1 MKKSL
6 LALAVAALAVSSAA
20 SAATIYDKDGVSVDV
35 YGRVQAVYYSQD
47 SDSNAQSAANDG
59 NLNASSRLGFNFRS
73 ELTSWATAFA
83 NVEWQNAD
91 DDANNDFNS
100 RYLWVGVDFGQFGAI
115 KAGKFEDAVKYVIA
129 TTDIFDD
136 WGCNG
141 QLGNDDRRD
150 GMFAYNWS
158 GYGVD
163 VNLTFG
169 TAKDDQH
176 VDGAFYSNEEWS
188 WKDGNPVEIF
198 ISDGN
203 EAGGKEKV
211 DIEYSYAASVGYT
224 SPAVL
229 FGPISVKAGFGGAQF
244 QDQDAGDN
252 GSFAY
257 RGNIYD
263 SYSQWAVSASWGT
276 LGDGLF
282 LGVMGQARSFDVYS
296 TAYNMAADG
305 SLASYSTEY
314 DDYTVSGVE
323 AVVSYG
329 FANGISLTTG
339 WEWMNI
345 DMDGAGSPDVDAYT
359 IPVYVNYQ
367 INPNFRVWAEAR
379 FDAGTD
385 EDSKNENKDFKAV
398 SNGCYNLAENVFS
411 VGARYTF

>member
-6 LALAVAALAVSSAA
+6 LALAVAALAASSVA

-47 SDSNAQSAANDG
+47 SGSNAQSAANDG

-73 ELTSWATAFA
+73 ELSSWATAFA

-100 RYLWVGVDFGQFGAI
+100 RYLWVGVDFGQFGAV
-115 KAGKFEDAVKYVIA
+115 KFGKFEDAVKYVIA

-136 WGCNG
+136 WGCAG

-150 GMFAYNWS
+150 GMVAYNWS

-163 VNLTFG
+163 VNLSFG
-169 TAKDDQH
+169 TAKDGQQ
-176 VDGAFYSNEEWS
+176 VDGAFYAVNNGAGHE
-188 WKDGNPVEIF
+188 DG
-198 ISDGN
+198 
-203 EAGGKEKV
+203 AEKV
-211 DIEYSYAASVGYT
+211 DIEYSYAASAGYT
-224 SPAVL
+224 SAPVL
-229 FGPISVKAGFGGAQF
+229 FGPIAVKAGFGGAQF

-252 GSFAY
+252 GSGIY
-257 RGNIYD
+257 HNNVYD
-263 SYSQWAVSASWGT
+263 SYTQWAVSASWGT

-282 LGVMGQARSFDVYS
+282 LGLMGQARDFDVNQY
-296 TAYNMAADG
+296 TFDRRATG
-305 SLASYSTEY
+305 V

-323 AVVSYG
+323 AVISYG
-329 FANGISLTTG
+329 FANGVSLTTG

-345 DMDGAGSPDVDAYT
+345 DMDGAEGIDSDAYV

-385 EDSKNENKDFKAV
+385 DGENDSFVDA
-398 SNGCYNLAENVFS
+398 SNGVYNYEENVFS

>member
-6 LALAVAALAVSSAA
+6 LALAVAALAASSVA

-47 SDSNAQSAANDG
+47 SGSNAQSAANDG

-73 ELTSWATAFA
+73 ELTSWADAFA
-83 NVEWQNAD
+83 NVEWENAND
-91 DDANNDFNS
+91 DSSPDFNS
-100 RYLWVGVDFGQFGAI
+100 RYLWVGVDFGQFGAV
-115 KAGKFEDAVKYVIA
+115 KFGKFEDAVKYVIA

-169 TAKDDQH
+169 TAKDGQQ
-176 VDGAFYSNEEWS
+176 VDGAFYSNEGG
-188 WKDGNPVEIF
+188 DGWE
-198 ISDGN
+198 D
-203 EAGGKEKV
+203 GGKEKA

-244 QDQDAGDN
+244 QDQDAADNNSGDYYYN
-252 GSFAY
+252 F
-257 RGNIYD
+257 YD
-263 SYSQWAVSASWGT
+263 SYTQWAVAASWGT
-276 LGDGLF
+276 LGDGLY
-282 LGVMGQARSFDVYS
+282 LGVMGQARSFDVYK
-296 TAYNMAADG
+296 TAYNSNNARDFGNGISA
-305 SLASYSTEY
+305 

-329 FANGISLTTG
+329 FANGVSLTTG
-339 WEWMNI
+339 WEWMNV
-345 DMDGAGSPDVDAYT
+345 DYDGAGNPDVDAYT

-385 EDSKNENKDFKAV
+385 DGNTANDSFKLATNE
-398 SNGCYNLAENVFS
+398 CYNLEENVYS
-411 VGARYTF
+411 IGARYTF

>member
-6 LALAVAALAVSSAA
+6 LALAVAALAASSVA

-47 SDSNAQSAANDG
+47 SGSNAQSAANDG

-73 ELTSWATAFA
+73 ELTSWAAAFA

-100 RYLWVGVDFGQFGAI
+100 R
-115 KAGKFEDAVKYVIA
+115 EDAVKYVIA

-163 VNLTFG
+163 VNVTFG
-169 TAKDDQH
+169 TGKDDQQ
-176 VDGAFYSNEEWS
+176 VDGAFWAEGS
-188 WKDGNPVEIF
+188 
-198 ISDGN
+198 
-203 EAGGKEKV
+203 AGGNAVGSAEKA

-244 QDQDAGDN
+244 QDQDAADNNGGDYYN
-252 GSFAY
+252 NF
-257 RGNIYD
+257 YD
-263 SYSQWAVSASWGT
+263 SYTQWAVAASWGT
-276 LGDGLF
+276 LGDGLY
-282 LGVMGQARSFDVYS
+282 LGVMGQARSFDVYK
-296 TAYNMAADG
+296 TAYNSVTARPFDTGISA
-305 SLASYSTEY
+305 

-329 FANGISLTTG
+329 FANGVSLTTG
-339 WEWMNI
+339 WEWMNV
-345 DMDGAGSPDVDAYT
+345 DYDGADNPDVDAYT

-385 EDSKNENKDFKAV
+385 DGNTANDSFKLATNE
-398 SNGCYNLAENVFS
+398 CYNLEENVYS
-411 VGARYTF
+411 IGARYTF

>member
-6 LALAVAALAVSSAA
+6 LALAVAALAASSVA

-47 SDSNAQSAANDG
+47 SGSNAQSAANDG

-73 ELTSWATAFA
+73 ELTSWAAAFA

-100 RYLWVGVDFGQFGAI
+100 RYL
-115 KAGKFEDAVKYVIA
+115 EDAVKYVIA

-163 VNLTFG
+163 VNVTFG
-169 TAKDDQH
+169 TGKDDQQ
-176 VDGAFYSNEEWS
+176 VDGAFWAEGS
-188 WKDGNPVEIF
+188 
-198 ISDGN
+198 
-203 EAGGKEKV
+203 AGGNAAGSAEKA

-244 QDQDAGDN
+244 QDQDAADNNGGDYYN
-252 GSFAY
+252 NF
-257 RGNIYD
+257 YD
-263 SYSQWAVSASWGT
+263 SYTQWAVAASWGT
-276 LGDGLF
+276 LGDGLY
-282 LGVMGQARSFDVYS
+282 LGVMGQARSFDVYK
-296 TAYNMAADG
+296 TAYNSVTARPFDTGISA
-305 SLASYSTEY
+305 

-329 FANGISLTTG
+329 FANGVSLTTG
-339 WEWMNI
+339 WEWMNV
-345 DMDGAGSPDVDAYT
+345 DYDGADNPDVDAYT

-385 EDSKNENKDFKAV
+385 DGNTANDSFKLATNE
-398 SNGCYNLAENVFS
+398 CYNLEENVYS
-411 VGARYTF
+411 IGARYTF